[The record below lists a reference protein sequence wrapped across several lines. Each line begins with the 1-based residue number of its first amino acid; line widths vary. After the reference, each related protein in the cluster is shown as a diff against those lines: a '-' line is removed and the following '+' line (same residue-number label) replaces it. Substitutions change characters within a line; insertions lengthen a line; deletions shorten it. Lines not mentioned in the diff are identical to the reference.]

1 VKTVFIPFIILIP
14 PTKLNIEICLNSGE
28 IPTVTYLSEIN
39 EYSGAIVRCPGKDLT
54 AGLTTTNLG
63 QPDYFL
69 ALKQHEEYVKTLK
82 TLELKVT
89 ELDALPGFPDAHFV
103 EDVAVLTPEV
113 AIITRPGAPSRRDEI
128 ISMAPTLEN
137 MFSTASIKAPGIL
150 DGGDVLILAK
160 NVYVGISD
168 RTNVEGAKQLET
180 ILSAFGYA
188 THQIPLPGGL
198 HLKSSVN
205 YVGENL
211 LLLLEEFVDIPA
223 LDLYEKI
230 IVAPEEAYACNTLWI
245 NDNLILPDHFPE
257 TRLQLEDIGLP
268 MYILDMSEME
278 KLDGGLTCLS
288 LRY

>member
-1 VKTVFIPFIILIP
+1 MKIDFIPNKFLIP
-14 PTKLNIEICLNSGE
+14 PTKLNIEICLDSGQ
-28 IPTVTYLSEIN
+28 ITIVSYLSEIN
-39 EYSGAIVRCPGKDLT
+39 EYSGALVRCPGKDLA
-54 AGLTTTNLG
+54 AGLTTTTLG
-63 QPDYFL
+63 KPDYFL
-69 ALKQHEEYVKTLK
+69 AVKQHEEYVKTLK
-82 TLELKVT
+82 MLDLKVT
-89 ELDALPGFPDAHFV
+89 ELDALTGFPDAHFV
-103 EDVAVLTPEV
+103 EDVAVLTPEL
-113 AIITRPGAPSRRDEI
+113 AIITRPGAPSRRGEI
-128 ISMAPTLEN
+128 ITIAPTLRN
-137 MFSTASIKAPGIL
+137 MFSTASINAPGTL
-150 DGGDVLILAK
+150 DGGDVLILGK
-160 NVYVGISD
+160 NVYVGISN
-168 RTNVEGAKQLET
+168 RTNMEGAEQLESL
-180 ILSAFGYA
+180 LSTFGYS

-211 LLLLEEFVDIPA
+211 LLMLEEFVDIHA
-223 LDLYEKI
+223 FNIFEKI